1 MSRQRARNALL
12 FVSLIIALVLGLMPV
27 PSWLAPFKPFWLA
40 LVLIYW
46 LLEDPVHVG
55 LGVAFVVGLGADLVF
70 GTLIGEHALRLVVL
84 AFIVQRFRARLRF
97 FPIWQQSLAVCG
109 LLLNDRV
116 VDAAIRIFLGEGS
129 PSASFWLAPLTSL
142 LIWPWL
148 FVALDMLRMRGR
160 QHS

>member
-1 MSRQRARNALL
+1 MSRQRARSTL
-12 FVSLIIALVLGLMPV
+12 FVLSMTIALVLGLMPL
-27 PSWLAPFKPFWLA
+27 PGWLAPFKPFWLA

-46 LLEDPVHVG
+46 LLEDPARAG
-55 LGVAFVVGLGADLVF
+55 LGVAFLAGLGADLVF

-116 VDAAIRIFLGEGS
+116 VAAAIRIFLGDAA
-129 PSASFWLAPLTSL
+129 PPLTFWLAPITGL

-148 FVALDMLRMRGR
+148 FVAMDLARMRGR
-160 QHS
+160 QHP